1 MNQIGF
7 CTIRKDLFID
17 EDLNYIKNFFK
28 FFDISISQIGD
39 YESKNVLS
47 VQSIFFLNDTNK
59 CSLVKSDIEFYNLLK
74 IYQSVLLSLYQKKY
88 KSIIFGSPK
97 MRVNNIIDKKT
108 LYDRIKI
115 LMSLAVDFNIKLYF
129 ESLPN
134 FLSDIFNKHED
145 LLKISKSIHL
155 DTATWISNNR
165 SFEDLKKII
174 HRIDRYHLSVPGYGH
189 NFHDYPI
196 TKNILKLFNDNSIR
210 GTFEIQRKK
219 KDEIIIEKTLQ
230 YFNIK

>member
-174 HRIDRYHLSVPGYGH
+174 HKIDRYHLSVPGYGH